1 MLEYFKRRWA
11 KECAKEPVKGHDVEL
26 ELNVTR
32 LMVSMMK
39 MDDIIDQRERDEILH
54 LLGRRFDLSRSEAEK
69 LLQEVARTEKD
80 APRFYQI
87 ASQIKARYSKHEVAE
102 LLGEV
107 WAVAEA
113 DGRIDFYE
121 QRYISRISSL
131 LGVSSHDLNEARM
144 HYRPA

>member
-1 MLEYFKRRWA
+1 MLKYLKRRWGRA
-11 KECAKEPVKGHDVEL
+11 EEAAGIVPHDEEL

-39 MDDIIDQRERDEILH
+39 MDDIIDQRERDEIVRLVSK
-54 LLGRRFDLSRSEAEK
+54 RFDLSRNEAEK

-80 APRFYQI
+80 APRFRQI
-87 ASQIKARYSKHEVAE
+87 AAQIKARYSKHEVAE

-131 LGVSSHDLNEARM
+131 LGVSNHDLNEAKM
-144 HYRPA
+144 HYRPV